1 MASILINVIIGAV
14 IFGYVAMTLFKSVK
28 KQKAGKCAACALQKN
43 CPSNTCETPSKTDS
57 Q

>member
-1 MASILINVIIGAV
+1 MSILINVLIGAV
-14 IFGYVAMTLFKSVK
+14 IFGWAAIALYKSMK

-43 CPSNTCETPSKTDS
+43 CPTNTCAPPSKTNH